1 MKRYILSFILLFTIQ
16 LTQAQDY
23 TIVKTDGTV
32 ENPLSNEC
40 QVTFLKLKAEYRKM
54 LESESSKEYIKL
66 TEEFNRKSNKDEDI
80 DYPGVEDSYDNSLI
94 WIGKNLEKTE
104 FKNIEEAQEL
114 VEKIKKINEQNVME
128 NFELFK
134 SIRQAVKDCG
144 NEFSKRFYNE
154 LFIEYGP
161 DFILL

>member
-1 MKRYILSFILLFTIQ
+1 MKHYILPLILLFTIQ

-23 TIVKTDGTV
+23 TIVKTDGTI

-66 TEEFNRKSNKDEDI
+66 TEEFNRKANKDEDI
-80 DYPGVEDSYDNSLI
+80 DYPGVEDPYDNCII

-104 FKNIEEAQEL
+104 FKNVEEAQEL
-114 VEKIKKINEQNVME
+114 VNEINKINKQSVIE

-144 NEFSKRFYNE
+144 NEFSKRFYKE
-154 LFIEYGP
+154 LIIEYGP

>member
-1 MKRYILSFILLFTIQ
+1 MKHYILPLILLFTIQ

-23 TIVKTDGTV
+23 TIVKTDGTI

-40 QVTFLKLKAEYRKM
+40 QVTFHKLKAEYRKM

-66 TEEFNRKSNKDEDI
+66 TEEFNRKANKDEDI
-80 DYPGVEDSYDNSLI
+80 DYPGVEDPYDNCII

-104 FKNIEEAQEL
+104 FKNVEEAQQL
-114 VEKIKKINEQNVME
+114 VNEINKINKQSVIE

-134 SIRQAVKDCG
+134 AIRQAVKDCG
-144 NEFSKRFYNE
+144 NEFSKRFYKE
-154 LFIEYGP
+154 LIIEYGP